1 MPKELERDLGLFA
14 VIAISIGAMVGSGI
28 FILPGLALET
38 AGPAVILAY
47 LLAGVFVPPR
57 PLSKSEMATAMP
69 EAGGTYIYIERG
81 MGPLL
86 GTIAGVGTWFSLS
99 FKGALALVGGVPYML
114 YLFDLPEKPIA
125 LGLAAVLI
133 VVNMLGAKQTG
144 RLQVGI
150 VAVMLAA
157 LLWFVVGGL
166 PDTTPAYY
174 GGFFDEGSGGLLA
187 ATGLVFVSYAGVT
200 KIASVAEEVENPDR
214 NIPLGILGS
223 LTFTTL
229 LYVLIVVVMVGVT
242 TPDLLSDSD
251 VPMIH
256 AAEASLAP
264 ISVFAII
271 GAAVLAL
278 ISTANAGILSSSRY
292 PFAMA
297 RDDLA
302 PPSLTEIH
310 EKYGTPVRAITL
322 TGAVML
328 VLIAFVPIAEI
339 AKLASA
345 FQIVVFALVNGA
357 VIAFREGAVGD
368 YDPSFESPLYPWT
381 QIVGILGGVL
391 LIGFMGTIP
400 PRRCPGHYGRLGPLV
415 LLLRPRE
422 GRPRGRRD
430 RRGPPERRPQGRRA
444 DEVGLR
450 RRRRLRGPGGHH
462 REHQR
467 RTGTVAARIA
477 ADVARQNDGS
487 VTVVQFDEVPDQAT
501 LEHASGDAVAG
512 RRRVRTPDRGTHRG
526 VRRPDPI
533 RRDRQS
539 RRRASDRQLRR
550 PRGPGL
556 PARATGR
563 PLYASVFGTGIE
575 WITRNAPC
583 DVLLVE
589 DRDLDRIHTITVVT
603 DNGPFD
609 PEKIAVANALATET
623 GSRIDLLY
631 PIEGTATDAQR
642 ETITEYLAELEALCS
657 VPVHREIV
665 DSEDP
670 SRDIV
675 SAIDPADLLIIGT
688 DGGPITGNLFGRP
701 ADRIVDAVDCTAIQV
716 HPQGAKRSTILR
728 RLFERFCLL
737 SGHRSSDSVALSR
750 FEATTLVIRVVCSA
764 WYCWKNRLR
773 KHPNSHTALAVQIT
787 SQRPTQQRQNLR
799 ITCEQ
804 PPSHRQ
810 ASLQIERKNEV
821 GRLRVAAVG
830 QHVQVVVGL

>member
-28 FILPGLALET
+28 FILPGLALKT

-47 LLAGVFVPPR
+47 LLAGLLVLPAA
-57 PLSKSEMATAMP
+57 LSKSEMATAMP

-114 YLFDLPEKPIA
+114 YLFDLPQKPVA
-125 LGLAAVLI
+125 LGLAAVLV

-157 LLWFVVGGL
+157 LVWFVAGGL
-166 PDTTPAYY
+166 PDVTPTYY
-174 GGFFDEGSGGLLA
+174 GGFFAEGPTGLLA

-242 TPDLLSDSD
+242 PPDLLSDSD

-256 AAEASLAP
+256 AAEGTLASAG
-264 ISVFAII
+264 VFAII
-271 GAAVLAL
+271 AAAVLAL
-278 ISTANAGILSSSRY
+278 VSTANAGILSSSRY

-297 RDDLA
+297 RDNLA

-310 EKYGTPVRAITL
+310 DRFGTPSRSITL

-328 VLIAFVPIAEI
+328 VLIAFVPILDI

-381 QIVGILGGVL
+381 QIAGILGGIG
-391 LIGFMGTIP
+391 LIGFMGTV
-400 PRRCPGHYGRLGPLV
+400 PLV
-415 LLLRPRE
+415 GAVVITLGSCLWYFVYAREKVDRE
-422 GRPRGRRD
+422 GAATDVVRRNVGRKAV
-430 RRGPPERRPQGRRA
+430 ERTRSTFEDVTGY
-444 DEVGLR
+444 EVLVA
-450 RRRRLRGPGGHH
+450 LVEDTSEE
-462 REHQR
+462 RER
-467 RTGTVAARIA
+467 SLLRIA
-477 ADVARQNDGS
+477 ADVARENDGS
-487 VTVVQFDEVPDQAT
+487 VTVVQFDEVPDQAS
-501 LEHASGDAVAG
+501 LEHASGIQSPADVEFE
-512 RRRVRTPDRGTHRG
+512 RRTEELSAEFDV
-526 VRRPDPI
+526 PI
-533 RRDRQS
+533 RYGEIVSHDVERAIVNFADHEEPDFLLLE
-539 RRRASDRQLRR
+539 RRND
-550 PRGPGL
+550 
-556 PARATGR
+556 
-563 PLYASVFGTGIE
+563 PLYASVFGTGLN
-575 WITRNAPC
+575 WVTRNAPC

-589 DRDLDRIHTITVVT
+589 ERDLDRIHAVTVVT

-623 GSRIDLLY
+623 GSRIDLIY
-631 PIEGTATDAQR
+631 PVRGGATDPQH
-642 ETITEYLAELEALCS
+642 ETITEYLAELEALCT
-657 VPVHREIV
+657 VPVHRSIV
-665 DSEDP
+665 DTDEP
-670 SRDIV
+670 SRDI
-675 SAIDPADLLIIGT
+675 AAELGPTDLLIIGT
-688 DGGPITGNLFGRP
+688 DGGTLFGNLFGRP
-701 ADRIVDAVDCTAIQV
+701 ADWIVDSIESTAIQV
-716 HPQGAKRSTILR
+716 RARENQRSNVLR
-728 RLFERFCLL
+728 RLFERF
-737 SGHRSSDSVALSR
+737 V
-750 FEATTLVIRVVCSA
+750 F
-764 WYCWKNRLR
+764 
-773 KHPNSHTALAVQIT
+773 
-787 SQRPTQQRQNLR
+787 
-799 ITCEQ
+799 
-804 PPSHRQ
+804 
-810 ASLQIERKNEV
+810 
-821 GRLRVAAVG
+821 
-830 QHVQVVVGL
+830 